1 MSAYS
6 AILLYLEA
14 VNLAAFALFGIDKR
28 RAKRRARR
36 IPEAVLLGSVVL
48 GGGVGALAGM
58 RLFRHKTRKPRFRY
72 GVPAILILEVL
83 LLLLIV
89 WSMGF

>member
-1 MSAYS
+1 MSAYTV
-6 AILLYLEA
+6 ILIYLEA
-14 VNLAAFALFGIDKR
+14 VNLAAFILFGIDKR
-28 RAKRRARR
+28 RAKRNAWR

-72 GVPAILILEVL
+72 GVPAILGLEVL
-83 LLLLIV
+83 LLFLIV
-89 WSMGF
+89 WSFGF